1 MWRKGDNMYW
11 WYEPDTNP
19 DYSSIFNISDAS
31 LSYTCEVL
39 PHRPFENTP
48 RKTDDKPF
56 TNSYNCSWQHVDNIM
71 FFTFWLQVALSY
83 PGYHTTL
90 WVAGYILLD
99 GHYVIWHM
107 LQSQCDFGN
116 PVQWAMWD
124 VVYSLFGWLVP
135 LMLVGICTGFTF
147 LSTLPMGYDMYI
159 TCWLPDSS
167 SMFYLLIVPMM
178 IFLLGNICFFFE
190 SVWQLKQLSANAA
203 DVGRN
208 SGTQERLSIGWKMS
222 SLSGGA
228 WIFAIIGNVS
238 SSNALMICFML
249 LNAFQGIHIFLSFG
263 LSRNVVACH
272 RAVGGQQGYSNNPEG
287 QITAHMQPVSL
298 LKNTP
303 CWFSIIWC
311 GLSVAMG
318 LMDIGRSVVSMTL
331 LSARFTNKG
340 MNCEERDMDTGETP
354 YHRHK
359 MLALIH
365 AKKLFSHSV
374 LTCYCV
380 YSYWVKTT

>member
-1 MWRKGDNMYW
+1 
-11 WYEPDTNP
+11 
-19 DYSSIFNISDAS
+19 
-31 LSYTCEVL
+31 
-39 PHRPFENTP
+39 
-48 RKTDDKPF
+48 
-56 TNSYNCSWQHVDNIM
+56 M

-107 LQSQCDFGN
+107 FQSQCDFGN

-147 LSTLPMGYDMYI
+147 LNTLPMGYDMYI
-159 TCWLPDSS
+159 TCWLPDSN

-178 IFLLGNICFFFE
+178 IFLLGNICFFVD

-208 SGTQERLSIGWKMS
+208 SGTQERLSICWKMS
-222 SLSGGA
+222 SWSGGA

-272 RAVGGQQGYSNNPEG
+272 RAVGG
-287 QITAHMQPVSL
+287 
-298 LKNTP
+298 
-303 CWFSIIWC
+303 
-311 GLSVAMG
+311 
-318 LMDIGRSVVSMTL
+318 
-331 LSARFTNKG
+331 
-340 MNCEERDMDTGETP
+340 
-354 YHRHK
+354 
-359 MLALIH
+359 
-365 AKKLFSHSV
+365 
-374 LTCYCV
+374 
-380 YSYWVKTT
+380 